1 MTTTL
6 FSRPLWAIT
15 LMSAL
20 VLTGCKPKTSAADAT
35 PQEKRAAA
43 ALAQPATEQEIKTR
57 CISIERA
64 IDIAD
69 LVETSGTAVKG
80 LREAGKVDEM
90 MVEMGYVR
98 SAINEIYQVGR
109 ATIYTQG
116 CDADEMGSMVNVSS
130 DKATLVAI
138 AGAGQPATAPLVSI
152 SMTDEEVWNKL
163 RHEMGALGFQ
173 GPEAELS
180 NGHGYKIFAD
190 RFLSGNGFV
199 IHLSREQ

>member
-90 MVEMGYVR
+90 MGEMGYVR

-130 DKATLVAI
+130 DKATLIAI

-173 GPEAELS
+173 VPEGELS

>member
-130 DKATLVAI
+130 DKATLV
-138 AGAGQPATAPLVSI
+138 SI

-173 GPEAELS
+173 GPEGELS

>member
-173 GPEAELS
+173 SPEGELS

>member
-20 VLTGCKPKTSAADAT
+20 VLTGCKPKTSVADAT

-43 ALAQPATEQEIKTR
+43 ALAQPATEQEFKTR

-69 LVETSGTAVKG
+69 LIETSGTAVKG

-138 AGAGQPATAPLVSI
+138 AGAANPPR
-152 SMTDEEVWNKL
+152 L
-163 RHEMGALGFQ
+163 R
-173 GPEAELS
+173 S
-180 NGHGYKIFAD
+180 
-190 RFLSGNGFV
+190 
-199 IHLSREQ
+199 

>member
-80 LREAGKVDEM
+80 LREAG
-90 MVEMGYVR
+90 R
-98 SAINEIYQVGR
+98 
-109 ATIYTQG
+109 
-116 CDADEMGSMVNVSS
+116 
-130 DKATLVAI
+130 
-138 AGAGQPATAPLVSI
+138 
-152 SMTDEEVWNKL
+152 
-163 RHEMGALGFQ
+163 
-173 GPEAELS
+173 
-180 NGHGYKIFAD
+180 
-190 RFLSGNGFV
+190 
-199 IHLSREQ
+199 